1 MKNRTLGENALE
13 MIMRDV
19 IEGLQ
24 RFTRQAGLAS
34 RKDVIENDHPKE
46 KPSVRIIYF
55 PRRFP
60 TN

>member
-1 MKNRTLGENALE
+1 MKKRKPGADSLE

-19 IEGLQ
+19 LEGLQ
-24 RFTRQAGLAS
+24 DFTGQAGLAS
-34 RKDVIENDHPKE
+34 RNNGSGDALTKE
-46 KPSVRIIYF
+46 KSSALIIDF